1 MGKQAKE
8 RRGNLISQIRHSFQT
23 KVLLS
28 ILAPIVAF
36 CIVTN
41 IVISALLGHQLM
53 EKQKDV
59 EEGYLSVI
67 YSYLEDAKDNI
78 DTLALIA
85 ENSSI
90 VRWAMSK
97 SSLDSMETKKYALY
111 AQESLA
117 ASLRGNPVNDYVD
130 SMALVNREGMVISIT
145 ASTGIS
151 QAGQIFENRL
161 FQEDISNG
169 KAVAQIG
176 ESVIDS
182 KETKLIYIY
191 PLDREKNSFI
201 YMELNTRLFSD
212 LLEPYRESLNIM
224 IESEKKDHN
233 VWYSSLDFQE
243 IQRSGK
249 LKGRTYTD
257 SLAFQPFSLKIT
269 VVIESNF
276 YSADNINII
285 YMLLIT
291 VIMVLCAGSAV
302 SRLISKQVTQPLRGL
317 SGHISRL
324 AEEKVLTEDPSIEEG
339 EDEISKIGK
348 EFNHLVRHINSLIKS
363 QKKMYEQRQRL
374 EMNALQAQINPHFLY
389 NTLDS
394 VRWMAVIQKANNI
407 ADTVMSLENLLRN
420 MAKGVGD
427 KITLKEELSLVQDYV
442 NLQKVRY
449 MEIFDYICS
458 VPEEYLDCLIVKM
471 TMQPIIENAIFHGI
485 EPTGTYGVIR
495 VKAWEKEN
503 SLYISVEDNGV
514 GMDQKELSQ
523 ILKVKKNKN
532 AMSGIGVVN
541 VDERLKMTYGQN
553 YGLIYEGKKGSF
565 TRVTIHIPKEGYQD
579 E

>member
-8 RRGNLISQIRHSFQT
+8 RRGNLISQTRHSFQT

-28 ILAPIVAF
+28 ILAPIVVF

-41 IVISALLGHQLM
+41 TVISALLGHQLM

-59 EEGYLSVI
+59 EKGYLSVI
-67 YSYLEDAKDNI
+67 YSYLEDAENNI

-85 ENSSI
+85 ENSSS
-90 VRWAMSK
+90 VRWVMSK
-97 SSLDSMETKKYALY
+97 SSLDSMETKKYALS

-117 ASLRGNPVNDYVD
+117 ASLRGNPVSDYVD
-130 SMALVNREGMVISIT
+130 RMVLVNKEGMAISIS
-145 ASTGIS
+145 ASTETS
-151 QAGQIFENRL
+151 QAARIFESRL
-161 FQEDISNG
+161 FWEDSSDG

-176 ESVIDS
+176 ESVID
-182 KETKLIYIY
+182 KGETKLIYIY
-191 PLDREKNSFI
+191 PLDRERNSFI
-201 YMELNTRLFSD
+201 YMELNTRLLQD
-212 LLEPYRESLNIM
+212 LLEPYRESSNIM
-224 IESEKKDHN
+224 IGSEKNDRN
-233 VWYSSLDFQE
+233 VWYSSEDFQE
-243 IQRSGK
+243 VHRSGRMK
-249 LKGRTYTD
+249 SSTYTD
-257 SLAFQPFSLKIT
+257 SLKFQPFSLEIT
-269 VVIESNF
+269 VAIESNL
-276 YSADNINII
+276 YSADNIYIT

-291 VIMVLCAGSAV
+291 VVMVLCAGIAV

-317 SGHISRL
+317 SSHISQL
-324 AEEKVLTEDPSIEEG
+324 AEEKVLTEDASIEEG
-339 EDEISKIGK
+339 KDEIAKIGK
-348 EFNHLVRHINSLIKS
+348 EFNRLVRHINSLIKN

-420 MAKGVGD
+420 MAKGGGD
-427 KITLKEELSLVQDYV
+427 QITLKEELSLVQDYI
-442 NLQKVRY
+442 NLQQVRY

-471 TMQPIIENAIFHGI
+471 TLQPIIENAIFHGI

-495 VKAWEKEN
+495 VNAWEKEN
-503 SLYISVEDNGV
+503 DLYISVEDNGV
-514 GMDQKELSQ
+514 GMDQGELSE
-523 ILKVKKNKN
+523 ILKMKKNKN

-553 YGLIYEGKKGSF
+553 YGLIYEGEKGRF
-565 TRVTIHIPKEGYQD
+565 TRVTIHIPRKM
-579 E
+579 

>member
-8 RRGNLISQIRHSFQT
+8 RRGNLISQTRHSFQT

-28 ILAPIVAF
+28 ILAPIVVF

-41 IVISALLGHQLM
+41 TVISALLGHQLM

-59 EEGYLSVI
+59 EKGYLSVI
-67 YSYLEDAKDNI
+67 YSYLEDAENNI

-85 ENSSI
+85 ENSSS
-90 VRWAMSK
+90 VRWVMSK
-97 SSLDSMETKKYALY
+97 SSLDSMETKKYALS

-117 ASLRGNPVNDYVD
+117 ASLRGNPVSDYVD
-130 SMALVNREGMVISIT
+130 RMVLVNREGMAISIS
-145 ASTGIS
+145 ASTETS
-151 QAGQIFENRL
+151 QAARIFESRL
-161 FQEDISNG
+161 FWEDSSDG

-176 ESVIDS
+176 ESVID
-182 KETKLIYIY
+182 KGETKLIYIY
-191 PLDREKNSFI
+191 PLDRERNSFI
-201 YMELNTRLFSD
+201 YMELNTRLLQD
-212 LLEPYRESLNIM
+212 LLEPYRESSNIM
-224 IESEKKDHN
+224 IGSEKNDRN
-233 VWYSSLDFQE
+233 VWYSSEDFQE
-243 IQRSGK
+243 VHRSGRMK
-249 LKGRTYTD
+249 SSTYTD
-257 SLAFQPFSLKIT
+257 SLKFQPFSLEIT
-269 VVIESNF
+269 VAIESNL
-276 YSADNINII
+276 YSADNIYIT

-291 VIMVLCAGSAV
+291 VVMVLCAGIAV
-302 SRLISKQVTQPLRGL
+302 SRLISKQVTQPLRRL
-317 SGHISRL
+317 SSHISHL
-324 AEEKVLTEDPSIEEG
+324 AEEKVLTEDASIEEG
-339 EDEISKIGK
+339 KDEIAKIGK
-348 EFNHLVRHINSLIKS
+348 EFNRLVRHINSLIKN

-420 MAKGVGD
+420 MAKGGGD
-427 KITLKEELSLVQDYV
+427 QITLKEELSLVQDYI
-442 NLQKVRY
+442 NLQQVRY

-471 TMQPIIENAIFHGI
+471 TLQPIIENAIFHGI

-495 VKAWEKEN
+495 VNAWEKEN
-503 SLYISVEDNGV
+503 DLYISVEDNGV
-514 GMDQKELSQ
+514 GMDQGELSE
-523 ILKVKKNKN
+523 ILKMKKNKN

-553 YGLIYEGKKGSF
+553 YGLIYEGEKGRF
-565 TRVTIHIPKEGYQD
+565 TRVTIHIPRKM
-579 E
+579 

>member
-8 RRGNLISQIRHSFQT
+8 RRGNLISQTRHSFQT

-28 ILAPIVAF
+28 ILAPIVVF

-41 IVISALLGHQLM
+41 TVISALLGHQLM
-53 EKQKDV
+53 ERQKDV
-59 EEGYLSVI
+59 EKGYLSVI
-67 YSYLEDAKDNI
+67 YSYLEDAKNNI

-85 ENSSI
+85 ENSSS
-90 VRWAMSK
+90 VRWVMSK

-117 ASLRGNPVNDYVD
+117 ASLRGNPVSDYVD
-130 SMALVNREGMVISIT
+130 RMVLVNREGMAISIS
-145 ASTGIS
+145 ASTETS
-151 QAGQIFENRL
+151 QAARIFKSRL
-161 FQEDISNG
+161 FSEDSSDG

-176 ESVIDS
+176 ESVID
-182 KETKLIYIY
+182 KGETKLIYIY
-191 PLDREKNSFI
+191 PLDRERNSFI
-201 YMELNTRLFSD
+201 YMELNTRLLQD
-212 LLEPYRESLNIM
+212 LLEPYRESSNIM
-224 IESEKKDHN
+224 IGSEKNDRN
-233 VWYSSLDFQE
+233 VWYSSEDFQE
-243 IQRSGK
+243 VHRSGRMK
-249 LKGRTYTD
+249 SSTYTD
-257 SLAFQPFSLKIT
+257 SLKFQPFSLEIT
-269 VVIESNF
+269 VAIENNL
-276 YSADNINII
+276 YSADNIYIT

-291 VIMVLCAGSAV
+291 VVMVLCAGIAV
-302 SRLISKQVTQPLRGL
+302 SRLISKQVTQPLRRL
-317 SGHISRL
+317 SSHISHL
-324 AEEKVLTEDPSIEEG
+324 AEEKVLTEDASIEEG

-348 EFNHLVRHINSLIKS
+348 EFNRLVRHINSLIKN

-420 MAKGVGD
+420 MAKGGGD
-427 KITLKEELSLVQDYV
+427 QITLKEELSLVQDYI
-442 NLQKVRY
+442 NLQQVRY

-471 TMQPIIENAIFHGI
+471 TLQPIIENAIFHGI

-495 VKAWEKEN
+495 VNAWEKEN
-503 SLYISVEDNGV
+503 DLYISVEDNGV
-514 GMDQKELSQ
+514 GMDQGELSE
-523 ILKVKKNKN
+523 ILKMKKNKN

-553 YGLIYEGKKGSF
+553 YGLIYEGEKGSF
-565 TRVTIHIPKEGYQD
+565 TRVTIHIPRKM
-579 E
+579 

>member
-8 RRGNLISQIRHSFQT
+8 RRGNLISQTRHSFQT

-28 ILAPIVAF
+28 ILAPIVVF

-41 IVISALLGHQLM
+41 TVISALLGHQLM

-59 EEGYLSVI
+59 EKGYLSVI
-67 YSYLEDAKDNI
+67 YSYLEDAENNI

-85 ENSSI
+85 ENSSS
-90 VRWAMSK
+90 VRWVMSK
-97 SSLDSMETKKYALY
+97 SSLDSMETKKYALS

-117 ASLRGNPVNDYVD
+117 ASLRGNPVSDYVD
-130 SMALVNREGMVISIT
+130 RMVLVNKEGMAISIS
-145 ASTGIS
+145 ASTETS
-151 QAGQIFENRL
+151 QAARIFESRL
-161 FQEDISNG
+161 FWEDSSDG

-176 ESVIDS
+176 ESVID
-182 KETKLIYIY
+182 KGETKLIYIY
-191 PLDREKNSFI
+191 PLDRERNSFI
-201 YMELNTRLFSD
+201 YMELNTRLLQD
-212 LLEPYRESLNIM
+212 LLEPYRESSNIM
-224 IESEKKDHN
+224 IGSEKNDRN
-233 VWYSSLDFQE
+233 VWYSSEDFQE
-243 IQRSGK
+243 VHRSGRMK
-249 LKGRTYTD
+249 SSTYTD
-257 SLAFQPFSLKIT
+257 SLKFQPFSLEIT
-269 VVIESNF
+269 VAIESNL
-276 YSADNINII
+276 YSADNIYIT

-291 VIMVLCAGSAV
+291 VVMVLCAGIAV
-302 SRLISKQVTQPLRGL
+302 SRLISKQVTQPLRRL
-317 SGHISRL
+317 SSHISQL
-324 AEEKVLTEDPSIEEG
+324 AEEKVLTEDASIEEG
-339 EDEISKIGK
+339 KDEIAKIGK
-348 EFNHLVRHINSLIKS
+348 EFNRLVRHINSLIKN

-420 MAKGVGD
+420 MAKGGGD
-427 KITLKEELSLVQDYV
+427 QITLKEELSLVQDYI
-442 NLQKVRY
+442 NLQQVRY

-471 TMQPIIENAIFHGI
+471 TLQPIIENAIFHGI

-495 VKAWEKEN
+495 VNAWEKEN
-503 SLYISVEDNGV
+503 DLYISVEDNGV
-514 GMDQKELSQ
+514 GMDQGELSE
-523 ILKVKKNKN
+523 ILKMKKNKN

-553 YGLIYEGKKGSF
+553 YGLIYEGEKGRF
-565 TRVTIHIPKEGYQD
+565 TRVTIHIPRKM
-579 E
+579 